1 MGVGLFLRRIYPG
14 SLLSGGG
21 LVSTA
26 LQRAHVKTSG
36 DFGFADAGLMQF
48 PDLGGKRLG
57 LSERRAATYEA
68 RGGSGGICTLLCRPS

>member
-21 LVSTA
+21 IVSTA
-26 LQRAHVKTSG
+26 LQRAHVKASG

-48 PDLGGKRLG
+48 PDLGGIPRRRFQAAPSRLPF
-57 LSERRAATYEA
+57 SRA
-68 RGGSGGICTLLCRPS
+68 